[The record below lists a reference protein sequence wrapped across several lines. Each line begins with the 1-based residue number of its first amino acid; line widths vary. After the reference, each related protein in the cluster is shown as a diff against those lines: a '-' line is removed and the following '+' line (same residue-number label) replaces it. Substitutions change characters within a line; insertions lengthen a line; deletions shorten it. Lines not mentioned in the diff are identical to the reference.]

1 MKIKT
6 AKMTY
11 EEAIALPQAEHQKP
25 LRQYFLFRLI
35 LLLAS
40 LWDLWRTRFT
50 YRLIGI
56 EKLGKNEP
64 CLILMNHSSFI
75 DLKVAAR
82 LLCTRPFH
90 IICTLDGFVGKPLLM
105 RLIGCIPTRKFM
117 SDVTLVRDMVY
128 ATKTLKSSILMF
140 PEASYS
146 FDGTQTPLPDSLGKC
161 LKILKV
167 PVVMIRT
174 EGAFARDPLYNNLQL
189 RKVRVS
195 AEVEYLLS
203 PEEIDAKSPQELNDI
218 LKEKFTFDYFRWQQ
232 ENKVRIKEPFRADGL
247 NRMLYKCPHC
257 QTEGKM
263 QGLGTTLSCKQCG
276 KTYELT
282 EYGYLNCAGGAFT
295 HIPDWYRWERECVR
309 QEILSGTYRME
320 IPVSIYML
328 VNTDQICQV
337 GEGVLTHSK
346 DGFHL
351 TGCDGK
357 LEYRQE
363 PLASYSL
370 YSDFFWYEIGDM
382 ISIGNERAQ
391 YYCFPQDCGDIV
403 AKARLATEELYKIAK
418 SSLKKAPN

>member
-11 EEAIALPQAEHQKP
+11 EEALALPHAVHQKP

-90 IICTLDGFVGKPLLM
+90 IICTLDGFVGKPRLM

-309 QEILSGTYRME
+309 QEILSGTYHME

-382 ISIGNERAQ
+382 ICIGDERAQ

-418 SSLKKAPN
+418 NSLKEAP